1 FRRPPA
7 TLFGNLDS
15 TRRRWDFMDSRS
27 LYTATAMKRFLAVLG
42 CLVVAA
48 LAVRAFSQPSATAS
62 KRLTI
67 EQLIDIRHPS
77 SAIWSPDGR
86 HVAFLSERA
95 GIANIFVA
103 DLDAAPSSGRAGARA
118 LTRFADGQG
127 AGLFW
132 SADSRRVYFPR
143 QG

>member
-1 FRRPPA
+1 
-7 TLFGNLDS
+7 
-15 TRRRWDFMDSRS
+15 
-27 LYTATAMKRFLAVLG
+27 MKSFIALA
-42 CLVVAA
+42 AA
-48 LAVRAFSQPSATAS
+48 LAVSLFIVQAAQRSQPRDA
-62 KRLTI
+62 RGLTI

-77 SAIWSPDGR
+77 NAVWSPDGR

-103 DLDAAPSSGRAGARA
+103 DADAAPPSGRADARA

-143 QG
+143 QGDLWQV